1 MTQLFTCR
9 IFTEWSENTMWNIS
23 DYQLPIAI
31 AVAMFYV
38 GSFLILGS
46 CCTRKLNRKEG
57 EIPLAIICGMFLYF
71 LLFEMLALPMKIQG
85 QSLTTL
91 AYSWETIIIILD
103 CALLCLN
110 GKYLIGQIQSMIERE
125 KSNQYFWL
133 GLLLLL
139 VIQMAYIYGVTPKY
153 MGVRDDYYY
162 IGDVATSLYKD
173 SIQQY
178 DYITGQKMTTFY
190 YGYFFPMY
198 PMQGAVICRLTGLH
212 PAVENK
218 ISAVFVSFCICNLV
232 YYQFARE
239 LFKERKKVLG
249 LLAVIALLNFNLQAN
264 GVTAAI
270 FYYYRA
276 SEGKGILCN
285 IILPFIIYL
294 FYRIQRDSD
303 NWENWGMLFLTIISS
318 YTIVMSAMF
327 LVPVCLTGL
336 FVSLIL
342 SKKKWKYCIHMAAC
356 MLPCIL
362 FLVGYELMAKSYIVF
377 YTK

>member
-1 MTQLFTCR
+1 M
-9 IFTEWSENTMWNIS
+9 
-23 DYQLPIAI
+23 
-31 AVAMFYV
+31 
-38 GSFLILGS
+38 
-46 CCTRKLNRKEG
+46 
-57 EIPLAIICGMFLYF
+57 
-71 LLFEMLALPMKIQG
+71 
-85 QSLTTL
+85 
-91 AYSWETIIIILD
+91 
-103 CALLCLN
+103 
-110 GKYLIGQIQSMIERE
+110 
-125 KSNQYFWL
+125 
-133 GLLLLL
+133 
-139 VIQMAYIYGVTPKY
+139 
-153 MGVRDDYYY
+153 
-162 IGDVATSLYKD
+162 
-173 SIQQY
+173 
-178 DYITGQKMTTFY
+178 
-190 YGYFFPMY
+190 
-198 PMQGAVICRLTGLH
+198 
-212 PAVENK
+212 
-218 ISAVFVSFCICNLV
+218 

-276 SEGKGILCN
+276 SEGKGNLCN